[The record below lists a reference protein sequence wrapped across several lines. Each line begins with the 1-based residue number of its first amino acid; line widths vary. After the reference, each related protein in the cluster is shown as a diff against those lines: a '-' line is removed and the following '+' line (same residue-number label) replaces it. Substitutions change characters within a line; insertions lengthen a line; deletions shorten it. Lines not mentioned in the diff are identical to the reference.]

1 MKKIKK
7 QKKTPVVIL
16 VIILIILVALIF
28 LQIRNIKLTNKNK
41 IKETKSMVT
50 NQAEYERDFDSKG
63 YTFDNPKVLLNPYK
77 VSPLT
82 ALVMFE
88 TGNDCSV
95 KITIKGKDDLTT
107 YTNTFSKAKSHY
119 IPVYGLYADYENK
132 VILECGTN
140 KKELTIKTDKLPDNF
155 VLPTSS

>member
-16 VIILIILVALIF
+16 VIILIILVALIL
-28 LQIRNIKLTNKNK
+28 LQIRNIKLTNKDK

-88 TGNDCSV
+88 TENDCSV

-119 IPVYGLYADYENK
+119 IPVYGLFAR
-132 VILECGTN
+132 
-140 KKELTIKTDKLPDNF
+140 
-155 VLPTSS
+155 

>member
-1 MKKIKK
+1 
-7 QKKTPVVIL
+7 
-16 VIILIILVALIF
+16 
-28 LQIRNIKLTNKNK
+28 
-41 IKETKSMVT
+41 MVT

-88 TGNDCSV
+88 TENDCSV

-155 VLPTSS
+155 VLPTSVKKDASKLSKQKAKISIRKNETTKKYFCVFFTIERFW